1 MLVTWRCAQR
11 LASPWWRE
19 GVVQPFPMLSAA
31 LASGPCDHGGGDAH
45 GDVALRRRYALA
57 EKTLAAQSRA
67 VQALR
72 DALHARDAKHAE
84 EKTEWLE
91 AETQNNRRIAA
102 LQASLQNLSQLRF
115 PPGLDQGE
123 ASDGG
128 ALLRKYRAAKASA
141 AAAAQ
146 RINEL
151 QRELQATRDAAAAS
165 ASCEAMR
172 AAAAAGAQHDASSLL
187 QARLHAAHS
196 QVEALQAELLQ
207 RQQQVVVVAT
217 ADAGTQCQ
225 EDRERHEQDSSAL
238 RAAMDTAVADAAWW
252 QAAARTGTTLMK
264 EETTALNARL
274 DGLSATLAEMT
285 ASRNAAVLEAEA
297 ARAEAAEVRRQMQA
311 AAAPAASAPA
321 VMAATPARGGCSP
334 VRMTGCHR
342 GEASVAAPTPSKAA
356 ALSDVVS
363 TLRDELC
370 STQRALDGTAAQ
382 LAASGTA
389 LAQARSD
396 AAFAHR
402 AAEEHSAAVAELRAQ
417 LEETQTECEALRAAL
432 AQATHALMHAASLSD
447 PALTPASASNGRTPP
462 ALLLRGDSVLSRG
475 SSMGGWLTVEAR
487 RAEAS
492 LLRATSGVPSPVL
505 DLTPRRLNA
514 AMSTWFKESGRLEKE
529 PGSGGAVRLLR
540 LKQAQDGGDENTSP
554 QVSAVETQE

>member
-1 MLVTWRCAQR
+1 MRTGGR
-11 LASPWWRE
+11 RE
-19 GVVQPFPMLSAA
+19 ALPMLSSA
-31 LASGPCDHGGGDAH
+31 LASGPRDHCGGDAH

-91 AETQNNRRIAA
+91 AQTQHNRRIAA
-102 LQASLQNLSQLRF
+102 LQASLQTLSTPRG
-115 PPGLDQGE
+115 PPGVDPGD
-123 ASDGG
+123 AADGG

-141 AAAAQ
+141 TAAAQ
-146 RINEL
+146 RIAEL
-151 QRELQATRDAAAAS
+151 QRELQATKFGGATALAEARAEAAERDAAAAK

-187 QARLHAAHS
+187 EARLHAATS

-207 RQQQVVVVAT
+207 QQQQREVVET

-225 EDRERHEQDSSAL
+225 EERERHEQEISAL
-238 RAAMDTAVADAAWW
+238 RGAMDTAVADAAWW
-252 QAAARTGTTLMK
+252 QAAARTGTSLMK

-274 DGLSATLAEMT
+274 DEAAAALADVT
-285 ASRNAAVLEAEA
+285 ASRDVAIREAEA
-297 ARAEAAEVRRQMQA
+297 ARAETVEVRRQMQA
-311 AAAPAASAPA
+311 AAAAAASAPA
-321 VMAATPARGGCSP
+321 AMPATPARGGGSP
-334 VRMTGCHR
+334 VRMTGSHR
-342 GEASVAAPTPSKAA
+342 GEASVAAPTPSKSA

-363 TLRDELC
+363 TLRDELR

-382 LAASGTA
+382 LAANGQA
-389 LAQARSD
+389 LARARSD
-396 AAFAHR
+396 AASAHR
-402 AAEEHSAAVAELRAQ
+402 AAEEHSAAVAELRAA
-417 LEETQTECEALRAAL
+417 LEETQGECEALRAAL
-432 AQATHALMHAASLSD
+432 AQATHALMHAAALSD
-447 PALTPASASNGRTPP
+447 PALTPASNGRTPP
-462 ALLLRGDSVLSRG
+462 AAALLRGDSILSRG

-492 LLRATSGVPSPVL
+492 LLKASSGIPSPVL

-514 AMSTWFKESGRLEKE
+514 AMSTWFKESGRQEKE
-529 PGSGGAVRLLR
+529 PGSGGQVRLLR
-540 LKQAQDGGDENTSP
+540 LKPDGGDENASP
-554 QVSAVETQE
+554 QVSAVMTQG